1 MSILKNDQ
9 AKTWQADS
17 PDRGLSVEMKQ
28 LRHYEKETH
37 GVSHGSKN
45 HHRKGRNY
53 ERYWGK
59 AQAVTKN
66 IFPNKGIAG
75 FSIWTNTELSSKP
88 APLTS
93 YQT

>member
-37 GVSHGSKN
+37 GVSHESKN

-53 ERYWGK
+53 ERY
-59 AQAVTKN
+59 
-66 IFPNKGIAG
+66 
-75 FSIWTNTELSSKP
+75 
-88 APLTS
+88 
-93 YQT
+93 